1 MKEVVVTVNDGI
13 GFHARTASVFAK
25 IAAEH
30 KCEVMVKFIGKIVN
44 GKSMLTLMSLGIKSG
59 MDITIVTEG
68 VDEDD
73 AINNLKRL
81 VENKFE
87 L

>member
-1 MKEVVVTVNDGI
+1 MKKVKVKVNDGI
-13 GFHARTASVFAK
+13 GLHARTASVFAK
-25 IAAEH
+25 VATNFD
-30 KCEVMVKFIGKIVN
+30 CTVMVKGNGKIGN

-59 MDITIVTEG
+59 MDIVIVTEG
-68 VDEDD
+68 KKKKKALDK
-73 AINNLKRL
+73 LSQL